1 MPFNPLGTT
10 GSARATVG
18 EPWPVFLFSPTIRHY
33 WEGRWSGPFVEPWR
47 RLYDCELVY
56 VSEGSADL
64 HVGAVAHRCR
74 AGTLAVM
81 PPRLRHESL
90 VASGGYAVRHCVHFD
105 WVPPP
110 ADIDQRPLWAFEHE
124 RFEAL
129 GQTVAPPPEIAVCL
143 PLVVAL
149 RDLAWDVQPALEKAL
164 AAMRAGHYESAGG
177 WLWPVLNASLRHV
190 ALHVAAPVL
199 QAVGGAALVAVHA
212 AKDYMDR
219 HYAAPMTLP
228 QLARLTR
235 VSPNHLCVTFR
246 RVVGKPPNQYLND
259 LRVQHACRLLG
270 TSPLNVAEVA
280 ARVGIPDANYFARLF
295 KRKTGYRPGDYAN
308 QPSEHTRGISRRT

>member
-1 MPFNPLGTT
+1 MPLNPNGTT
-10 GSARATVG
+10 GKARATGG
-18 EPWPVFLFSPTIRHY
+18 EPGPVFLFSPAIRYY
-33 WEGRWSGPFVEPWR
+33 WEGRWSGPFVEPGR

-64 HVGAVAHRCR
+64 HVGAAVHRCR
-74 AGTLAVM
+74 AGTLAII

-90 VASGGYAVRHCVHFD
+90 VARGGYAVRHCVHFD

-110 ADIDQRPLWAFEHE
+110 ADLEQRPLAAFEHE

-149 RDLAWDVQPALEKAL
+149 RELACNVQPALMKTLKEL
-164 AAMRAGHYESAGG
+164 RAGHYGSAGG
-177 WLWPVLNASLRHV
+177 WLWPVLNVSLRHV
-190 ALHVAAPVL
+190 AFHVAKPAP
-199 QAVGGAALVAVHA
+199 QVGGAALAAVHA
-212 AKDYMDR
+212 AKDYMDC
-219 HYAAPMTLP
+219 HYATPVTLD
-228 QLARLTR
+228 QLASLTR

-270 TSPLNVAEVA
+270 TSHLNVAEVA
-280 ARVGIPDANYFARLF
+280 AHVGVPDANYFARLF
-295 KRKTGYRPGDYAN
+295 KQKTGYRPGNYAN
-308 QPSEHTRGISRRT
+308 HRHPSSIVAETG